1 MTTRVAL
8 LFPFLSLT
16 AVLQAGILE
25 VGEGKQY
32 STIGAAATAVQPGD
46 TVLIYPGVYREAVRW
61 RIGSLEG
68 APITVRGV
76 EGSRPVIDGTGVGVS
91 GSGQIPRALFQVE
104 ADNYVFENLEL
115 RNARNGQNAAGFRML
130 NSRRTVIRN
139 VKVAWNDMGMMSV
152 GNSDLLVEYSEIA
165 YNGTPLYNGYSH
177 NVYLE
182 GDRTTVRHCYIHD
195 STNGQT
201 FKTRGRYTELL
212 YNYIADAHDRIDFGD
227 ATKEI
232 GFQESNEATLPNSH
246 AVLIGNVLVKR
257 GQGVAF
263 IDFGPESSTPARN
276 GTLFMINNTVIREGE
291 RTTWMLRMGH
301 PDEKA
306 VLYNNI
312 FYATGPMEFS
322 RGTGGQ
328 NVTGSNNWFPEGST
342 VPEGLQNNIFSTE
355 PGFVDRIARDYR
367 LSANSP
373 LVDAGFAEPSHLDA
387 DGQLQPARLASQY
400 AGHKDRRDRPVSGAP
415 DVGALEL
422 ADEDRIPSELTIS
435 GRLTDRN
442 GRPLEFF
449 PVQLKGPDPRSVMTQ
464 AGGEFVFRGLRP
476 GGPYTVAPWAG
487 DFNLEPAERQ
497 FPTLDMPQTAD
508 FTAPPLYTISG
519 NVLSRSRKSPI
530 TQAVIFLRGAQ
541 PGWTVTGAGDAAFRF
556 PNLAGGGTFTLEPLR
571 SNVVFKEKTTTF
583 ENLAGD
589 TRVELLGDQ
598 QFSVTG
604 AITDAAGNPMEGLTL
619 QVTGDTARTT
629 LSNVRGNYAFA
640 GLPEDG
646 AYNLSVKAEG
656 IPFSPPTAAFPV
668 LGRSEVV
675 NFRGPSSA
683 SIRGVMVRNNGQPIP
698 DAIARRAWVR
708 VTGTQTITGNADAS
722 GNFLIPNVAEG
733 GAFQVRAFAT
743 GVIFPTV
750 IADIASLQGAQT
762 IEVRGKMAD
771 LTISGSILDKEGK
784 PVKGV
789 VVAIAGTQARN
800 AVSDA
805 NGKYTI
811 TNVVEGGTLT
821 ITPTLK
827 GFTFTPASVAVPS
840 MDDHMVQSFTVATP

>member
-8 LFPFLSLT
+8 LFSFLSMT
-16 AVLQAGILE
+16 AFLQAGTLE

-32 STIGAAATAVQPGD
+32 STIGAAAAAVQPGD

-61 RIGSLEG
+61 RIGSLQGE
-68 APITVRGV
+68 PITVRGV

-139 VKVAWNDMGMMSV
+139 VKVVWNDMGMMSV

-177 NVYLE
+177 NVYME
-182 GDRTTVRHCYIHD
+182 GDRTTFRHCYLHD

-201 FKTRGRYTELL
+201 FKTRGRYVELL

-227 ATKEI
+227 ATKEM
-232 GFQESNEATLPNSH
+232 GFQESVEATLPNSH

-263 IDFGPESSTPARN
+263 IDFGPEGSTPARN

-301 PDEKA
+301 PDQKA

-342 VPEGLQNNIFSTE
+342 VPAGLQNNIFGAE
-355 PGFVDRIARDYR
+355 PGFVDRTARDYR
-367 LSANSP
+367 LRADSP
-373 LVDAGFAEPSHLDA
+373 LVDAGLAEPTHLDA
-387 DGQLQPARLASQY
+387 DGQLQPARLTSQY
-400 AGHKDRRDRPVSGAP
+400 VGHKDRRDRPVSGAP

-422 ADEDRIPSELTIS
+422 ADEDRAPSELTIS
-435 GRLTDRN
+435 GRLIDQN
-442 GRPLEFF
+442 GKPLEFF
-449 PVQLKGPDPRSVMTQ
+449 PVRLMGPDPRTVMTQ
-464 AGGEFVFRGLRP
+464 AGGEYAFRAVRP
-476 GGPYTVAPWAG
+476 GGPYSVAPWAG
-487 DFNLEPAERQ
+487 DFGFEPAQRD
-497 FPTLDMPQTAD
+497 FPTLDIPQPAD

-519 NVLSRSRKSPI
+519 NIFSRGRRIPI
-530 TQAVIFLRGAQ
+530 TQAIIFLSGSQ
-541 PGWTVTGAGDAAFRF
+541 SGWTATGTGDADFQFR
-556 PNLAGGGTFTLEPLR
+556 NLVGGGSYTLQPLR
-571 SNVVFKEKTTTF
+571 SNVVFQEKTKTV
-583 ENLAGD
+583 EGLAED
-589 TRVELLGDQ
+589 THVDLVGDQ

-604 AITDAAGNPMEGLTL
+604 TVLDAAGNPIDGLTL
-619 QVTGDTARTT
+619 QVTGDVTRTT
-629 LSNVRGNYAFA
+629 VSNVRGNYSFA
-640 GLPEDG
+640 GLPEEG
-646 AYNLSVKAEG
+646 AYNVSVKADNL
-656 IPFSPPTAAFPV
+656 PFSPPVASFAP
-668 LGRSEVV
+668 LAKSEVAH
-675 NFRGPSSA
+675 FRGPA
-683 SIRGVMVRNNGQPIP
+683 TFAIRGVMLRNNGEPIP
-698 DAIARRAWVR
+698 EAIARRAQVR
-708 VTGTQTITGNADAS
+708 LTGLQTITGNADAS
-722 GNFLIPNVAEG
+722 GNFLIQNVLEG
-733 GAFQVRAFAT
+733 GAFRLTAFAT
-743 GVIFPTV
+743 GVIFPAV
-750 IADIASLQGAQT
+750 IADITDLRGEQT
-762 IEVRGKMAD
+762 LEVRGKMAD
-771 LTISGSILDKEGK
+771 LTISGIILDKEGK
-784 PVKGV
+784 PVRGV
-789 VVAIAGTQARN
+789 LVAIAGTQARN

-811 TNVVEGGTLT
+811 TSVVEGGALT
-821 ITPTLK
+821 VTPTLK
-827 GFTFTPASVAVPS
+827 GFTFSPASVAVPNVAGP
-840 MDDHMVQSFTVATP
+840 MVQNFTAATP